1 LRRLGGTKE
10 EQGGTMEQSVYSTRF
25 VSVSALDERL
35 QRRMAGLYL
44 ASYEASSEAL
54 FLHDLAQKHEVLL
67 LFAEAELV
75 GFTSLKLLEREWLG
89 RSIHVVYSGDTV
101 VEREHWGQQA
111 LAFAWITRMGT
122 LKRDQPDVPLY
133 WLLLVKGHRTFRYLP
148 VFGKSFHPHWSIDR
162 SDLKPLADAL
172 ALELFPDD
180 YNPATGVVEFARSR
194 GHLKPHLAEPAP
206 AELEREGVRFFLE
219 RNPGFGR
226 GHELVCL
233 CEVEEPNMKP
243 LTRRLFQKG
252 VHAG

>member
-1 LRRLGGTKE
+1 
-10 EQGGTMEQSVYSTRF
+10 MEQSVYSTRF
-25 VSVSALDERL
+25 APVSALDEQL
-35 QRRMAGLYL
+35 ERRMASLYL
-44 ASYEASSEAL
+44 ASYEATSEAL

-67 LFAEAELV
+67 LHAGEELV
-75 GFTSLKLLEREWLG
+75 GFTSLKMLEREWMG

-111 LAFAWITRMGT
+111 LAFAWIARMGE
-122 LKRDQPDVPLY
+122 LKRERPEVPLY

-162 SDLKPLADAL
+162 SDLKPLADEL
-172 ALELFPDD
+172 ALELFPGD
-180 YNPATGVVEFARSR
+180 YNPVTGVVEFDRSR
-194 GHLKPHLAEPAP
+194 GQLRPHLAEPTP

-219 RNPGFGR
+219 RNPGYR
-226 GHELVCL
+226 NGHELVCL

-243 LTRRLFQKG
+243 LTLRLFRKG